1 MYSHFMMHGQKSI
14 KLGDIMFVIFKF
26 KWNFES

>member
-1 MYSHFMMHGQKSI
+1 VT
-14 KLGDIMFVIFKF
+14 GDIMFVIFKF